1 MTIFTKQDLKNN
13 SQTSYYHRGMAYYNA
28 SKVIAYKVIDKTPQS
43 LTLKSYVEGSNTQL
57 YEQTTSVSNNS
68 GSIKIDGYCDCPVGH
83 NCKHIIAG
91 CIFYL
96 NSFTA
101 KDSEL
106 DSAELWLKGFT
117 QKNPDLIDGKSNEFL
132 IYTLQTISNVRG
144 GTLSVSLSRHKF
156 LQRGGLNRGQ
166 NIEVYNFLDSYS
178 RPKYVQDIDYEIG
191 RLLHVQNKFSWQAR
205 TYPASGELGYTAIK
219 KIMATK
225 RVRWLKAQGPEL
237 TLHEPR
243 SLEMEWLDDKKGN
256 KKLSLSCTPEATLL
270 DTSPA
275 LYIDTQSH
283 QIGELEGADFNEKQW
298 QMLLTIPT
306 IPKDLCAQFSH
317 ELLTIF
323 PKNNLPTPQKI
334 ECIDLKET
342 CQPNVLLSS
351 KENHSDTTHTLRL
364 RYGYAEHELNL
375 EHNSP
380 IAQVQKDG
388 VSIRIFRDVNA
399 EKKALQ
405 TLLDIG
411 FQELYSEVKKECLLS
426 AFSLEGKSPIEI
438 WQQFIFHTIPDLEQ
452 QGWNFDIDDSF
463 QLEFIEVSDWDVEI
477 ESDNE
482 WFDLRFDLEIEGQKI
497 PLLPLVAK
505 VIHHYELDNLPDQ
518 ITLPLH
524 AGDDSSN
531 KYLRIPTERIRP
543 IFQTLYELF
552 DSEALDADGNLR
564 LNRFDAPRL
573 ADLEDSFSDEI
584 NWRGGDAMRQLGR
597 KLKDFKGI
605 DNIKPPSGLSA
616 TLRDYQQQGFNWLQ
630 FLREYQFNGI
640 LADDMGLG
648 KTVQTLSHL
657 LQEKESGRMDKPCL
671 VLAPTSLMGNWR
683 REAKQFTPALKL
695 LTLQGSE
702 RQQDF
707 DKINHHDIIL
717 STYPLLVRD
726 QDTLLAHDYHYLI
739 LDEAQVIKNPRA
751 QAARV
756 ARDIKTRHRLCLTG
770 TPMENHLGEL
780 WALFDF
786 LMPGCLGK
794 QKEFN
799 QHFRKPIEKLGN
811 KDQQQL
817 LNKRIKPFM
826 LRRSK
831 SEVAQE
837 LPDKTEII
845 RSVSFDKSQAALYE
859 SIRLSMEKKV
869 REAIQKKG
877 LARSHIMILDALLK
891 LRQTCCDPQL
901 LSLAQAKKVKQSA
914 KLDMLMEMLPE
925 MLEEGRRILIFS
937 QFTKMLSI
945 IEKSLKK
952 ASISYTKLTGST
964 KKRDEVIDRF
974 CNGEVNVFLISLK
987 AGGVGLNLTQ
997 ADTVIHYDPWWNP
1010 AVENQATDRAHRI
1023 GQEKAVFVYKLI
1035 IENTLEEK
1043 ILSMQAR
1050 KQALA
1055 DAVYNGDN
1063 KSKDSKLNANDL
1075 EALFAPLES

>member
-1 MTIFTKQDLKNN
+1 MLSFTKQDLKNHTYSN
-13 SQTSYYHRGMAYYNA
+13 YYHRGVTYFKA
-28 SKVIAYKVIDKTPQS
+28 KKVIDCNVLDSSPHS
-43 LTLKSYVEGSNTQL
+43 LTLKSHVKGSHYQP
-57 YEQTTSVSNNS
+57 YEQIISISNDLN
-68 GSIKIDGYCDCPVGH
+68 GIDIQGYCDCPVEY
-83 NCKHIIAG
+83 NCKHVIAVG
-91 CIFYL
+91 IHYL
-96 NSFTA
+96 NSLEA
-101 KDSEL
+101 KEPALNPSD
-106 DSAELWLKGFT
+106 LWLQGFT
-117 QKNPDLIDGKSNEFL
+117 KDKSDNIAEKHKEFL
-132 IYTLQTISNVRG
+132 IYSLHIDADKQRGNAIAVTLTKN
-144 GTLSVSLSRHKF
+144 KF
-156 LQRGGLNRGQ
+156 LKRGDINQGQRADIYSFLN
-166 NIEVYNFLDSYS
+166 SYS
-178 RPKYVQDIDYEIG
+178 RPKYIQDSDYKICQ
-191 RLLHVQNKFSWQAR
+191 LLHIQNKQSWQTQSYIIA
-205 TYPASGELGYTAIK
+205 GELGYNIVK
-219 KIMATK
+219 NIIATK
-225 RVRWLKAQGPEL
+225 RARWLTPQGQEL
-237 TLHEPR
+237 TLDDPR
-243 SLEMEWLDDKKGN
+243 PLDIKWIDDKKGN
-256 KKLSLSCTPEATLL
+256 KKLQLRSIPKATLL
-270 DTSPA
+270 NTSPA
-275 LYIDTQSH
+275 LYLDQNSY

-298 QMLLTIPT
+298 EMLLTIPP
-306 IPKDLCAQFSH
+306 IPQKQCEQFSH
-317 ELLTIF
+317 KILATF
-323 PKNNLPTPQKI
+323 PNTRLPTPLKI
-334 ECIDLKET
+334 KHIDLKET
-342 CQPNVLLSS
+342 CHPSLLLSS
-351 KENHSDTTHTLRL
+351 KDNAETTSHTLRL
-364 RYGYAEHELNL
+364 RYGYGEHELNL
-375 EHNSP
+375 EHKTP
-380 IAQVQKDG
+380 ISYVQKSDT
-388 VSIRIFRDVNA
+388 SINIYRDTA
-399 EKKALQ
+399 TEKQALQ

-411 FQELYSEVKKECLLS
+411 FQELYSETKKECSLS
-426 AFSLEGKSPIEI
+426 AFSSKNKSTAEI
-438 WQQFIFHTIPDLEQ
+438 WQHFLFDTIPNLEQ
-452 QGWNFDIDDSF
+452 QGWNIEKDDSF
-463 QLEFIEVSDWDVEI
+463 RLEFIEVTDWDVEI

-482 WFDLRFDLEIEGQKI
+482 WFDLRFDLDVEGQKV

-505 VIHHYELDNLPDQ
+505 VIHQYELDNLPEQ

-524 AGDDSSN
+524 DSKNSN

-552 DSEALDADGNLR
+552 DSESLDADGNLR

-605 DNIKPPSGLSA
+605 DKIKPPKGLIA
-616 TLRDYQQQGFNWLQ
+616 TLRDYQLQGFNWLQ

-648 KTVQTLSHL
+648 KTIQTLTHL
-657 LQEKESGRMDKPCL
+657 LTEKEAGRLDKPCL
-671 VLAPTSLMGNWR
+671 ILAPTSLMGNWR
-683 REAKQFTPALKL
+683 REAKQFTPALTL
-695 LTLQGSE
+695 LTLQGAE
-702 RQQDF
+702 RQQHF
-707 DKINHHDIIL
+707 DKINQHDIIL

-726 QDTLLAHDYHYLI
+726 QDTLLAHNYHYLI
-739 LDEAQVIKNPRA
+739 LDEAQVIKNPKA
-751 QAARV
+751 KAARV

-794 QKEFN
+794 QKDFN
-799 QHFRKPIEKLGN
+799 QIFRKPIEKLGN

-831 SEVAQE
+831 AEVVQE
-837 LPDKTEII
+837 LPAKTEII
-845 RSVSFDKSQAALYE
+845 RSVTFEKSQAALYE

-869 REAIQKKG
+869 RDAIKEKG

-901 LSLAQAKKVKQSA
+901 LSLEQAKKVKQSA

-945 IEKSLKK
+945 IEKAIKK
-952 ASISYTKLTGST
+952 ENISYTKLTGST
-964 KKRDEVIDRF
+964 KKRDEVIDQF
-974 CNGEVNVFLISLK
+974 CNGDVNVFLISLK

-1023 GQEKAVFVYKLI
+1023 GQQKAVFVYKLI

-1055 DAVYNGDN
+1055 DAVYGQNDKQQNN
-1063 KSKDSKLNANDL
+1063 KLSADDL
-1075 EALFAPLES
+1075 EALFAPLKP